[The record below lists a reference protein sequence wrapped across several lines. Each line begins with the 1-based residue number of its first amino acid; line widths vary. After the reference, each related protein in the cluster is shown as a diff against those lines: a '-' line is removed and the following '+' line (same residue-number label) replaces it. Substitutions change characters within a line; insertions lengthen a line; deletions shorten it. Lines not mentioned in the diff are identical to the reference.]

1 MSAIYELIGRL
12 VVAGVRARYGE
23 QIRNAAFVGA
33 GLAAL
38 AAVAYVATRGDE
50 TED

>member
-1 MSAIYELIGRL
+1 MIYELIGRL
-12 VVAGVRARYGE
+12 VVGFVRWRYGE

-38 AAVAYVATRGDE
+38 AAIGYVATRDGE
-50 TED
+50 AEEN